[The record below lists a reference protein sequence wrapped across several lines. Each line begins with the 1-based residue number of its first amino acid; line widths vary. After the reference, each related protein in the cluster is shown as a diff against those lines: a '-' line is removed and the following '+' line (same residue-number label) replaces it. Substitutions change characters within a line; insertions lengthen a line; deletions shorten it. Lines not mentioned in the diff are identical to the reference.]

1 MAKRLGD
8 NPLFQQQGSFDA
20 EKEREALGITVPEEE
35 KRRGR
40 PKNEDLIRDNP
51 AQEGLTAD
59 WTRATFIVRKGHLEK
74 LKDYAYT
81 ERLTLKEALDKAL
94 GAFLDDKNDLLPH
107 RYGRRSAAQIWP
119 SFKSISERAQ
129 EGEQYYGETLDLKY
143 EIQALKARIQ
153 ELEARLND

>member
-40 PKNEDLIRDNP
+40 PKNEELIRDKP
-51 AQEGLTAD
+51 AQKGLTAD
-59 WTRATFIVRKGHLEK
+59 WTRATFVVRKGHLEK

-107 RYGRRSAAQIWP
+107 RKGGVYHDEINGEKAYTTREVAEILGKSMAVVQKYIREGR
-119 SFKSISERAQ
+119 
-129 EGEQYYGETLDLKY
+129 
-143 EIQALKARIQ
+143 
-153 ELEARLND
+153 

>member
-8 NPLFQQQGSFDA
+8 NPLFQQQDSFDA
-20 EKEREALGITVPEEE
+20 EKEREALGITVPE
-35 KRRGR
+35 
-40 PKNEDLIRDNP
+40 
-51 AQEGLTAD
+51 D

-107 RYGRRSAAQIWP
+107 R
-119 SFKSISERAQ
+119 
-129 EGEQYYGETLDLKY
+129 
-143 EIQALKARIQ
+143 
-153 ELEARLND
+153 

>member
-8 NPLFQQQGSFDA
+8 NPLFQQQGSFGA

-40 PKNEDLIRDNP
+40 PKNEELIRDNP

-107 RYGRRSAAQIWP
+107 R
-119 SFKSISERAQ
+119 
-129 EGEQYYGETLDLKY
+129 
-143 EIQALKARIQ
+143 
-153 ELEARLND
+153 